1 MVDMSG
7 AGHSAEEH
15 QTATPEGASAVE
27 SRLQSRE
34 QALARES
41 GPIVHDLNNFLM
53 VVENS
58 AALLVER
65 IEEANRPCAELI
77 LRTARAACRLAQ
89 QLQHAGSAKPP
100 QPQFC
105 DLNLLLI
112 GELDMVRTVVGDS
125 VQVEFVPDP
134 ATLRVYVEPFHLQE
148 ALLNLAVNARE
159 AMPSG
164 GVFSI
169 ATQLA
174 SISEDDAELAP
185 GDYAHIQIRDTG
197 RGMDEEARARA
208 FEPYFTTKE
217 SPGSRG
223 LGLAAV
229 RDVLRLSQGAI
240 RLSSAHS
247 VGTSFDLYLPLV
259 PSPRIS
265 PDHSGKLVLL
275 LEDSDEL
282 RRMLEGFISSQG
294 FHVLAASNA
303 GELLEKVQA
312 SPLVPQVIIADVHLH
327 GASGTELVA
336 KLSGANRTLK
346 SIFISGDLP
355 GGDGMPELPADAPFL
370 QKPFSL
376 QTLAGTL
383 EQVMV
388 VSATKSGGAE
398 SI

>member
-1 MVDMSG
+1 M
-7 AGHSAEEH
+7 
-15 QTATPEGASAVE
+15 
-27 SRLQSRE
+27 
-34 QALARES
+34 
-41 GPIVHDLNNFLM
+41 
-53 VVENS
+53 
-58 AALLVER
+58 
-65 IEEANRPCAELI
+65 
-77 LRTARAACRLAQ
+77 
-89 QLQHAGSAKPP
+89 
-100 QPQFC
+100 
-105 DLNLLLI
+105 I

-125 VQVEFVPDP
+125 VQVELVPDP
-134 ATLRVYVEPFHLQE
+134 ATLRVYVDPFHLQE

-164 GVFSI
+164 GVLSI

-174 SISEDDAELAP
+174 TISEGDANCLSLR
-185 GDYAHIQIRDTG
+185 AHSNSRHG
-197 RGMDEEARARA
+197 LGMDEEARARA

-217 SPGSRG
+217 SSGPRG

-229 RDVLRLSQGAI
+229 REVLRLSQGAI

-259 PSPRIS
+259 PSARIA
-265 PDHSGKLVLL
+265 PDLSDKLVLL

-303 GELLEKVQA
+303 GELIEKVQA

-327 GASGTELVA
+327 GTSGTELVA
-336 KLSGANRTLK
+336 KLRGANRTLK

-388 VSATKSGGAE
+388 VSATKSGAAE